1 MLETEVF
8 QLVLDPTDAQ
18 PVGQRRVNFQR
29 FLRNGLPFRRA
40 QMLEGAH
47 VVQAVG
53 QLDEHD
59 ANVVRHREQHLAEIF
74 RLLFLMALER
84 DLADLRDTVDE
95 MHHVLPELALEFFG
109 RGHRVLKRVMEQCGN
124 DGSHVRLQGRQHTGD
139 RDGMLQIGLARTAPL
154 PFVHLR

>member
-1 MLETEVF
+1 MFE
-8 QLVLDPTDAQ
+8 
-18 PVGQRRVNFQR
+18 R
-29 FLRNGLPFRRA
+29 
-40 QMLEGAH
+40 AH

-84 DLADLRDTVDE
+84 DLADLRDAVDE

-124 DGSHVRLQGRQHTGD
+124 DGGHVRLQGRQHTGD
-139 RDGMLQIGLARTAPL
+139 RDRMLQIGLARTAPL
-154 PFVHLR
+154 PFVHLG